1 MPRLRVRFGRG
12 PEVKFISHLDIMRFW
27 ERAFRRA
34 QIPLAY
40 SEGFSPHPQISLA
53 TPLPVGVTSEAELMD
68 VLVSRWV
75 SPQWFT
81 AVVNQQL
88 TPGFDILGVLSI
100 IPTTPSL
107 QSRLRHAEYQV
118 EVPTDRETQDIESAI
133 SRLLSLESLPWHHQ
147 RDTGQRNYDLRT
159 LIDGLWLVA
168 WRQPY
173 GTIGMRLR
181 CDSGGSGRPEQVT
194 SALGFTDHPQ
204 SIHRTKLI
212 LGSS

>member
-1 MPRLRVRFGRG
+1 
-12 PEVKFISHLDIMRFW
+12 MRFW